1 MHRGHRCLD
10 VELRARHGGAVVDER
25 AGLRAGG
32 SSQVDASDHGDQSR
46 SGRPRPPAVRRYAGT
61 AAAVRLDD
69 VSATLPMFP
78 LGSVLFPGVIV
89 PLRVFEDRYRALV
102 HHLIREPDPAHRLF
116 GSVGIRE
123 GYEVGDH
130 GAQSLFRVGCRL
142 QLTDVEAHEDGTF
155 DIVAVGRDRIRLD
168 RLDTTGPFP
177 AGEVATMPP
186 AESEVDPA
194 VIQRALAL
202 FTAYRAAVTPYRGD
216 PHPGDLPRDPT
227 YLSWTLAA
235 VAPLAMP
242 DRQALLE
249 SDDTTGRLLMVS
261 EMLRSELRAMNA
273 IPSLPATEVARTRWS
288 PN

>member
-1 MHRGHRCLD
+1 MRRIMPVSLGATA
-10 VELRARHGGAVVDER
+10 ARHR
-25 AGLRAGG
+25 RC
-32 SSQVDASDHGDQSR
+32 GDGMR
-46 SGRPRPPAVRRYAGT
+46 DTPGYYRGRH
-61 AAAVRLDD
+61 

-186 AESEVDPA
+186 AESVGRP
-194 VIQRALAL
+194 
-202 FTAYRAAVTPYRGD
+202 RGD
-216 PHPGDLPRDPT
+216 PSGPWRCSRPTGPPSRPTGATRTRATCRGTRRTCPGRWPPSHRWPC
-227 YLSWTLAA
+227 
-235 VAPLAMP
+235 P
-242 DRQALLE
+242 
-249 SDDTTGRLLMVS
+249 TGR
-261 EMLRSELRAMNA
+261 RC
-273 IPSLPATEVARTRWS
+273 WS
-288 PN
+288 PTTRPAAC

>member
-1 MHRGHRCLD
+1 M
-10 VELRARHGGAVVDER
+10 
-25 AGLRAGG
+25 
-32 SSQVDASDHGDQSR
+32 SD
-46 SGRPRPPAVRRYAGT
+46 
-61 AAAVRLDD
+61 
-69 VSATLPMFP
+69 TLPMFP
-78 LGSVLFPGVIV
+78 LGTVLFPGVIV

-142 QLTDVEAHEDGTF
+142 QLTDVESHEDGTF
-155 DIVAVGRDRIRLD
+155 DIIAVGRDRIRLD
-168 RLDTTGPFP
+168 RLDTSGPFP
-177 AGEVATMPP
+177 AGHVETIAPADEV
-186 AESEVDPA
+186 VDPA
-194 VIQRALAL
+194 IVRRALAF
-202 FTAYRAAVTPYRGD
+202 FTAYRAAVAPYRGD

-249 SDDTTGRLLMVS
+249 LDDSALRLPMVADL
-261 EMLRSELRAMNA
+261 LRSELQAMAA